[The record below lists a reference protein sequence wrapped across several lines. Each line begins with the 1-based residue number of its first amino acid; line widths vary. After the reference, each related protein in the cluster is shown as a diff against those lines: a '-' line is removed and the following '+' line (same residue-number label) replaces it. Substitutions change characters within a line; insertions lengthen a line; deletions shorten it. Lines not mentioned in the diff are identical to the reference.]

1 MKHSQNFDFEF
12 DHKIMTGLSLAYDNL
27 IAEKRAKN
35 EEIVIIRDNKI
46 ISFIP

>member
-1 MKHSQNFDFEF
+1 MKRSQKSDFEF
-12 DHKIMTGLSLAYDNL
+12 DNKIMTGLSLAYDRL

-35 EEIVIIRDNKI
+35 EEIVVMRDNKI